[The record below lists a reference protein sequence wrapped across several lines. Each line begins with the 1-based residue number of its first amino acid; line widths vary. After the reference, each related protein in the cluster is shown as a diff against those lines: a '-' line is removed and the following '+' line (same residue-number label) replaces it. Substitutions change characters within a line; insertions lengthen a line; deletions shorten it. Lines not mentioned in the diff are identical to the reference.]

1 MSEQVVEQF
10 IYTTAAA
17 ATGVAS
23 AVGTRIHAEIVPQG
37 GQFPCILFSNL
48 GGTDMSMVS
57 GGRLMS
63 TFRYK
68 VVVVGLAGFSEID
81 AVAAALC
88 SALHQQRNV
97 TTASGEVLSSLRIEP
112 FSMVERVG
120 DKPIYHRG
128 GIFSIRTTD

>member
-1 MSEQVVEQF
+1 MSEQIAEQF
-10 IYTTAAA
+10 IYTKAAA

-37 GQFPCILFSNL
+37 GAFPCVLFANL
-48 GGTDMSMVS
+48 GGTDMSAVE
-57 GGRLMS
+57 GYRLM
-63 TFRYK
+63 TTYKYK
-68 VVVVGLAGFSEID
+68 VVVVGTAGFSEID
-81 AVAAALC
+81 AVAASLC

-97 TTASGEVLSSLRIEP
+97 TTASGEVLSSLRIAP